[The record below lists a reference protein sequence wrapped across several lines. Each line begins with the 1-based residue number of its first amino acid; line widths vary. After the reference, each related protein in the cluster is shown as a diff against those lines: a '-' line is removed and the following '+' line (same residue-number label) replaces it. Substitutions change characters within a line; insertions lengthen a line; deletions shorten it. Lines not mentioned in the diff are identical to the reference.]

1 MNLQTINNEVTMTSL
16 DFLNEIIN
24 PARLAAGEKV
34 SRYAD
39 FLTRVKDELDLSH
52 DEIFV
57 MDSTG
62 GRTREVANLDVDQM
76 LLIGMRESKA
86 VRKSVLEKL
95 KQLSTPQPKLPQ
107 TFSEA
112 LQLAADQA
120 RQLELQA
127 PKVEFVDRYVEST
140 GNKTFREVAKLLQAN
155 ERMLRSMLVV
165 NRIMY
170 HLNNSWVVYAAY
182 DKKGYFHTS
191 TGERNGHAFNTVKF
205 TPKGVTW
212 VSEMWGKFNK

>member
-24 PARLAAGEKV
+24 PARKAAGENVVKN
-34 SRYAD
+34 AH
-39 FLTRVKDELDLSH
+39 FITRVEDELDDL
-52 DEIFV
+52 EAVKTFNRFGNTV
-57 MDSTG
+57 KYY
-62 GRTREVANLDVDQM
+62 NLTQDQM
-76 LLIGMRESKA
+76 MLIGMRESKS
-86 VRKSVLEKL
+86 VRKSVLAKL
-95 KQLSTPQPKLPQ
+95 KQLSTPKPKLPQ
-107 TFSEA
+107 TFAEA

-155 ERMLRSMLVV
+155 ERTFRAMLI
-165 NRIMY
+165 NEKIMY

-191 TGERNGHAFNTVKF
+191 TGERNGHAFNTV
-205 TPKGVTW
+205 
-212 VSEMWGKFNK
+212 